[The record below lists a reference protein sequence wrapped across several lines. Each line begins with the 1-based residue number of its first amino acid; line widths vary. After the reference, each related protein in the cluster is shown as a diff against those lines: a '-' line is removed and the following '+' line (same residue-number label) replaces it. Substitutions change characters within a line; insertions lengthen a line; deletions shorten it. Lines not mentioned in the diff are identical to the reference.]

1 MTLNSREVVQK
12 VDSQL
17 TSHPNAA
24 LKIIAERLGIAAQ
37 IIEESLHEVEGLS
50 FHEFRANKRLAQ
62 AFDQLGENSPALIG
76 PYETPRGRRRVII
89 PKTTV
94 RYQPHSP
101 LHWMRKSSYSTQC
114 PLVDL
119 SRDGL
124 AFLTDHAPMP
134 EKQVSMLLKF
144 PGGEEVPRLKGRVV
158 YAVATGIAGY
168 RYRVGVQ
175 FLPFVDRRGC
185 NAIKV
190 LDLLVNL
197 EQTYTPFASDKA

>member
-1 MTLNSREVVQK
+1 MTLGSHEVVQK
-12 VDSQL
+12 VDSML
-17 TSHPNAA
+17 AAHPNAA
-24 LKIIAERLGIAAQ
+24 LQIIAERLGVTAQ
-37 IIEESLHEVEGLS
+37 VIEECLHEVEGVS

-62 AFDQLGENSPALIG
+62 AFDQLGELSPARNG
-76 PYETPRGRRRVII
+76 PYETIRAHRRLII

-101 LHWMRKSSYSTQC
+101 WLWIQKSNYSTHC

-134 EKQVSMLLKF
+134 EKQISMLLRF
-144 PGGEEVPRLKGRVV
+144 PGGEEISRLKGRVI

-197 EQTYTPFASDKA
+197 EQTYTPYTSDKA